1 MNEQLTNREE
11 EISARRAQRIRQ
23 MREEKERQRR
33 RRKQIKR
40 LAPLAAGAVL
50 VFVILFAGVK
60 TVSGISAKKQKN
72 TEKIENTQNTEVT
85 GDWEYIDRMEG
96 TGEEGEL
103 AAIGGVAVG
112 TINEEENG
120 NSAGST
126 PRKEYSARETEATR
140 QLGEEIVS
148 SNAILINVGS
158 GEILAQK
165 GAKTKIN
172 PASMTKILTVLV
184 AAEHIDREALDDT
197 FTMTLEITDYGYVHD
212 CSSVGFLKDETV
224 TVRDLFYGTILPSGA
239 DAAVGLA
246 TYVAGSQEAFVE
258 MMNEKLKELGLSD
271 TAHFTNCVGIYD
283 EEHYCTLYDMAIIME
298 AAADNELCREVLS
311 AHSYTTS
318 ATEQHPEGITISNW
332 FLRRIEDKD
341 AGGEVLYA
349 KTGYVVQ
356 SGNCAASYAEDAS
369 GNGYICVTAGANHVW
384 KCIYDHVDIYKQFLG

>member
-72 TEKIENTQNTEVT
+72 TEKIENTQNTEAT

-165 GAKTKIN
+165 GAKTESN
-172 PASMTKILTVLV
+172 PASMTTILTVQV
-184 AAEHIDREALDDT
+184 AAEHIDRDALDDT
-197 FTMTLEITDYGYVHD
+197 CTMTLEITDYGYVHD

>member
-40 LAPLAAGAVL
+40 LAPLASGAVL

-72 TEKIENTQNTEVT
+72 TEKIENTQNTEAT

>member
-72 TEKIENTQNTEVT
+72 TEKIENTQNTEAT

-197 FTMTLEITDYGYVHD
+197 FTMTLEITDYGYIHD